1 MEYRE
6 NLDPQRIRVLDSLST
21 EKRDRLVD
29 PCDSAC
35 NMRSSCERGAY
46 PIDPND
52 PNIRSYYFEGIT
64 CAARIWRK
72 KLAADSGM
80 RGRGKRHNAH
90 ASLGRK
96 SHAQRAK
103 ELGLAQPDLMVKR
116 HIRDGRD
123 IKGKGAGDE

>member
-1 MEYRE
+1 MVYHLE
-6 NLDPQRIRVLDSLST
+6 NSDPKRKRILDSLST
-21 EKRDRLVD
+21 QKRDPLVD

-35 NMRSSCERGAY
+35 GMRTSCERGAY
-46 PIDPND
+46 PIDPED
-52 PNIRSYYFEGIT
+52 PNIRSYVFEGSK
-64 CAARIWRK
+64 CEARIWRK
-72 KLAADSGM
+72 SLAADSGM

-116 HIRDGRD
+116 HIRDGRN
-123 IKGKGAGDE
+123 IKGPDDE